1 MLVSPMRRLY
11 GVGRW
16 GDPPNDRLL
25 NKQLKKKEER
35 LAGTPQLTPTN
46 HEEVQSS

>member
-1 MLVSPMRRLY
+1 MRQLY

-25 NKQLKKKEER
+25 NAQLQKEEEQR
-35 LAGTPQLTPTN
+35 LASTAQLMPAI
-46 HEEVQSS
+46 EGEVPSS